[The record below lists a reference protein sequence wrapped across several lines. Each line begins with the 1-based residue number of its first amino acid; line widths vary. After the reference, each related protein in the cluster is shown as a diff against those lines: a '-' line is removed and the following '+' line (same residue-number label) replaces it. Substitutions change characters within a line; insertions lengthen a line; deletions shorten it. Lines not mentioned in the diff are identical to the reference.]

1 MNQVGFFSSL
11 FRWLS
16 PRTREQSEP
25 KTDVHSVKVF
35 GIGLPK
41 TGTTTLGM
49 CFQQLGYKHCSYQ
62 PELTQD
68 LMEGNLERLYQLAD
82 THDSFE
88 DHPWMW
94 HYKELA
100 TCYPDAKFVLTTRE
114 SGERWMDSAIHHDQ
128 RQSTDVGDAGRLVFG
143 HYLPGVTADNLHDT
157 HSKRVLQFFSNRPDR
172 LLEVCWERDPS
183 WNRLC
188 EFIGKPIPNI
198 PFPHENRRPEENGIQ
213 VT

>member
-1 MNQVGFFSSL
+1 MHLYAEVM
-11 FRWLS
+11 
-16 PRTREQSEP
+16 
-25 KTDVHSVKVF
+25 KD
-35 GIGLPK
+35 
-41 TGTTTLGM
+41 
-49 CFQQLGYKHCSYQ
+49 
-62 PELTQD
+62 
-68 LMEGNLERLYQLAD
+68 NLEGLYQCAGE
-82 THDSFE
+82 HDSFE

-100 TCYPDAKFVLTTRE
+100 SRYPDAKFVLTTRE
-114 SGERWMDSAIHHDQ
+114 SGERWLDSALHHAQ
-128 RQSTDVGDAGRLVFG
+128 RVGPAGRLVFE
-143 HYLPGVTADNLHDT
+143 HYMPGVTTDRIHDT
-157 HSKRVLQFFSNRPDR
+157 HRKRVLQFFSNRPDR